1 MKIKI
6 NKELEITILVMILFL
21 VLISTLLNHKF
32 PGILAIFL
40 ILSITIYKL
49 VENEKVI
56 FKE

>member
-6 NKELEITILVMILFL
+6 NKELEITILVLILFL
-21 VLISTLLNHKF
+21 VLISTLLDHKF
-32 PGILAIFL
+32 PGILATFL